1 MKDKMTN
8 QTIVDIR
15 QTEDTVYN
23 PLEIKENFTQTQIEK
38 TAEMLGIEKK
48 ILIRFNKDMKKQGK
62 SINVITF
69 EKWLIKHNEQ
79 KTKNKKSKFEN

>member
-15 QTEDTVYN
+15 QKEDTVYN

-38 TAEMLGIEKK
+38 TAEMLGIEKN
-48 ILIRFNKDMKKQGK
+48 ILIRLSCHTSRFCR
-62 SINVITF
+62 
-69 EKWLIKHNEQ
+69 WWQ
-79 KTKNKKSKFEN
+79 KAACQKRTS

>member
-1 MKDKMTN
+1 MKDTSKKR
-8 QTIVDIR
+8 IVDIR
-15 QTEDTVYN
+15 KTEDTVYN

-38 TAEMLGIEKK
+38 TAEMLGIEKN

-79 KTKNKKSKFEN
+79 KIKNKKSKFEN

>member
-48 ILIRFNKDMKKQGK
+48 Y
-62 SINVITF
+62 
-69 EKWLIKHNEQ
+69 
-79 KTKNKKSKFEN
+79 

>member
-15 QTEDTVYN
+15 QKEDTVYN

-38 TAEMLGIEKK
+38 TAEMLGIEKN
-48 ILIRFNKDMKKQGK
+48 ILIRFNKDMEKQGK
-62 SINVITF
+62 SINFTF
-69 EKWLIKHNEQ
+69 EKCLIKHNEQ

>member
-48 ILIRFNKDMKKQGK
+48 ILICFNKDMKKQGK

-79 KTKNKKSKFEN
+79 KTKNKK

>member
-1 MKDKMTN
+1 MTN

-38 TAEMLGIEKK
+38 TAEILGIEQS
-48 ILIRFNKDMKKQGK
+48 ILIRFNQDMKKQGEA
-62 SINVITF
+62 INNLTF

-79 KTKNKKSKFEN
+79 KAKNKKSKFEN

>member
-1 MKDKMTN
+1 MKDTSKKR
-8 QTIVDIR
+8 IVDIR
-15 QTEDTVYN
+15 KTEDTVYN

-79 KTKNKKSKFEN
+79 KIKNKKSKFEN